1 MKKKP
6 VVQIHENESD
16 QEKVERRPWL
26 LQWIREDVYGFM
38 LRIRNLSTSQD
49 S

>member
-6 VVQIHENESD
+6 LGQINENVSD

-26 LQWIREDVYGFM
+26 LQWVNEDVYGFL